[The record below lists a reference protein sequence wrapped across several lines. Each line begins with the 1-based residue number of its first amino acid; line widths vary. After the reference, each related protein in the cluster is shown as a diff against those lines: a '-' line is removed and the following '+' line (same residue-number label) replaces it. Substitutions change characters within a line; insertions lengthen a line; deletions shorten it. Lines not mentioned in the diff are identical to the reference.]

1 MKFFTDNCSKF
12 TVFDRVYQYVTIP
25 NTEEAA
31 MRFVDWKR
39 GGPYVFRNSD
49 YEELLNSKMILHG
62 NLTANVMQK
71 LWKESLTEE
80 NKNGQKVF
88 EYKCGT

>member
-1 MKFFTDNCSKF
+1 M
-12 TVFDRVYQYVTIP
+12 YQYVTIP

-49 YEELLNSKMILHG
+49 YEELLNSKMIFARKFDCECDAEIVKRISNRG
-62 NLTANVMQK
+62 K
-71 LWKESLTEE
+71 
-80 NKNGQKVF
+80 
-88 EYKCGT
+88 